1 MAINFV
7 PTNVKR
13 NMPFAA
19 SGEERKGRSGIF
31 RRPKDWDKKATK
43 MSNVFKNAILPLKG
57 GKMIKASIVYVALEV
72 AVSKLLR
79 RITKAQNKSIGEL
92 AATHLVSLGFMGGIS
107 ASMTQNKEKIIAY
120 GDKSVKQHIKQGMK
134 GLPAL
139 FVAQFVFYTF
149 WHGFY
154 MGGASL
160 REMMITAAAKIL
172 TRPIASKIYPK
183 GKFFQNAF
191 DCQQLM
197 EEAQMMGSNFG
208 RIPQGDLFVKE
219 SNKP

>member
-1 MAINFV
+1 
-7 PTNVKR
+7 
-13 NMPFAA
+13 MPFAA
-19 SGEERKGRSGIF
+19 SGKDREGKSGIF
-31 RRPKDWDKKATK
+31 RKAKGSPKEANKVT
-43 MSNVFKNAILPLKG
+43 NVFKNAILPLNG
-57 GKMIKASIVYVALEV
+57 GKLMKGTAVYIILEV

-92 AATHLVSLGFMGGIS
+92 AATHLVSLGFMGGLS
-107 ASMTQNKEKIIAY
+107 ASMTQTDEKIIAY

-191 DCQQLM
+191 ECQQLM

-208 RIPQGDLFVKE
+208 RIPVGELFVKE
-219 SNKP
+219 SNKPN